1 MKSYYRFIE
10 KIGFF
15 NTNQSQKKSVPT
27 KQRKNLSD
35 GECTDRYAA
44 LAGFILI
51 LLLYWLGCLVRSW
64 EVATL

>member
-1 MKSYYRFIE
+1 MKNYYCFLE
-10 KIGFF
+10 KIGLL

-44 LAGFILI
+44 LAGFILV
-51 LLLYWLGCLVRSW
+51 LLLFLLGCLVRSW
-64 EVATL
+64 EIATL

>member
-1 MKSYYRFIE
+1 MKNYYCFI
-10 KIGFF
+10 KRIGFL

-44 LAGFILI
+44 IAGFILI
-51 LLLYWLGCLVRSW
+51 LLLFWLGCLVRSC